1 MASNKKP
8 GRIRSALQSWLG
20 VPVGL
25 TNETFWQEVFGT
37 SSSGK
42 NVTIDSAIQLSTV
55 WACVRL
61 LSESV
66 STLPLK
72 LYRRMPD
79 GSRETARDHPLFRVL
94 CRSPNAEMTP
104 QRFMLMVVVSI
115 CLRGN
120 AFVEKKFV
128 GNRIVALVPLLPQ
141 GMKVKR
147 QDNGRL
153 KYTYNDNGTE
163 RDIPEKNLMHIR
175 GFGLDG
181 VCGMLPVH
189 TGRDLIGTAMAAEE
203 AAAKVFANGL
213 QASGFLTVEGGAAQG
228 AGTLTPRQREQ
239 LKKALNAFSSSKNAG
254 KTMVLEA
261 GLKYQGITMN
271 PEAAQMLETRAFN
284 VEEICR
290 WFRVPPFMVGH
301 MDKQSSWAASVEAQ
315 NLHFLTNSLRPL
327 LVNIEQEITRC
338 LIGDAD
344 ADEFFAEFSVEGLLR
359 ADSSGR
365 GAWYNTALMNGWM
378 SRNEVRRLE
387 NLPPI
392 PGGDTY
398 TVQSAMVSLE
408 SLGQGDDVSAKFNRF
423 MAKALHA
430 HKDGDTQ
437 ATRQL
442 LHDICTALD
451 GGDPDAPAMAHAL
464 LSVTRL
470 KVTEPAE

>member
-1 MASNKKP
+1 MASDKKS

-25 TNETFWQEVFGT
+25 TSEAFWQEWFG
-37 SSSGK
+37 SSTSGK
-42 NVTIDSAIQLSTV
+42 NVTVDGSIRLSTV

-72 LYRRMPD
+72 LYRRLPD
-79 GSRETARDHPLFRVL
+79 GSRESAKDHPLFRVL

-104 QRFMLMVVVSI
+104 QRFMLMVVASI
-115 CLRGN
+115 CMRGN

-128 GNRIVALVPLLPQ
+128 GSRIVALDPLLPQ
-141 GMKVKR
+141 CMTVKR
-147 QDNGRL
+147 QTNGRL
-153 KYTYNDNGTE
+153 KYTYTENGVE

-181 VCGMLPVH
+181 VCGMLPVT
-189 TGRDLIGTAMAAEE
+189 TGRDVIGAALSAEE

-228 AGTLTPRQREQ
+228 AGTLTPKQREQ
-239 LKKALNAFSSSKNAG
+239 LKKALAAFSSSKNAG

-338 LIGDAD
+338 LIGEAD

-359 ADSSGR
+359 ADSAGR

-408 SLGQGDDVSAKFNRF
+408 SLGQTDDVSARFNRF
-423 MAKALHA
+423 MSKALTA

-442 LHDICTALD
+442 LQDICMALD